1 MACVKGIRKCG
12 ELAALLAVTPLW
24 IFHAPLSHGQRGHYL
39 SLCSD
44 GNILGGR
51 GELSLELS
59 DAIPSEQWVL
69 MLPPSLLFLIN
80 TLS

>member
-1 MACVKGIRKCG
+1 MACVKGLRKCG

-24 IFHAPLSHGQRGHYL
+24 IFHAPLSRGQRGH

-44 GNILGGR
+44 GNILGGL

-59 DAIPSEQWVL
+59 DAIRSEQWVL
-69 MLPPSLLFLIN
+69 TLPPSLLFLIN